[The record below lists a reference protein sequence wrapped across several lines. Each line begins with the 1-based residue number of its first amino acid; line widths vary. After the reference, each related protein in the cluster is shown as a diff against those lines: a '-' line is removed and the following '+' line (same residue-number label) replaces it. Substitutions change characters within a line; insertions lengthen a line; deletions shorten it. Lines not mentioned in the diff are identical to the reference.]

1 MPRQR
6 PYGSTPQHGAY
17 GGSASSIRSSPL
29 PYYVEM
35 PRRRQPSTNSG
46 YFSRA
51 ELFGRASPTPL
62 SFVPSSRALK
72 RIEARRRN
80 DYGMPNTETMASPL
94 PGMSDSIE
102 HTPSVGLSAQGL
114 HAARASTFS
123 SPDVRESLNTE
134 AASFKTLRNNFSDL
148 PKDEW
153 MQAGAPNKQMT
164 GSGIGPGPTLKSQVS
179 FRFSSAVTNP
189 EGKQS
194 NGASESVNDVRR
206 VSPAEEALRLTLSTV
221 DHSRP
226 SALKSRGSVRV
237 SKLFK
242 HQESMS
248 TQLTTVVS
256 PISDG
261 KSSDIGHV
269 EPSLP
274 RESPPAILARARER
288 EDAPQRDGEL
298 QADPTPDKSSNECVS
313 SSMIL
318 NDRAI
323 SEDVDVGDNAANDS
337 IALKSSDSSW
347 LTYTPSIID
356 GHDSTS
362 GIVATTDTSHRALV
376 TQTPPAEET
385 PVSST
390 RATFFELS
398 QSNIPAAGHAP
409 NFENE
414 SESAIPQELRL
425 SSIME
430 VINQEPYSPAP
441 PSMEF
446 SLITELINQEPVILH
461 STSGLF
467 FAAVSAITY
476 GCVTIAAMRY
486 ALYNI
491 GGSVRAVDLA
501 SEMVLA
507 AMIGFIVCA
516 ILQFADGGQL
526 RRLIDCVLRI
536 LGN

>member
-1 MPRQR
+1 M
-6 PYGSTPQHGAY
+6 S
-17 GGSASSIRSSPL
+17 
-29 PYYVEM
+29 
-35 PRRRQPSTNSG
+35 
-46 YFSRA
+46 
-51 ELFGRASPTPL
+51 
-62 SFVPSSRALK
+62 
-72 RIEARRRN
+72 
-80 DYGMPNTETMASPL
+80 SPL

-102 HTPSVGLSAQGL
+102 HTPSVDLSAQGL
-114 HAARASTFS
+114 HAARASTFN

-164 GSGIGPGPTLKSQVS
+164 GSGIGPGPTLKSQAS

-194 NGASESVNDVRR
+194 NGASKSVNDVRR

-226 SALKSRGSVRV
+226 SALKSRGSVRA

-261 KSSDIGHV
+261 NSSDIGHV

-288 EDAPQRDGEL
+288 EDAPQRGGEL

-313 SSMIL
+313 SSVIL

-376 TQTPPAEET
+376 TQSLPAEET

-446 SLITELINQEPVILH
+446 SLITELINQEPVVLH
-461 STSGLF
+461 SASGLS